1 MTLKDWQSIAMQALK
16 DLIFRL
22 RATLE
27 ARFGDTY
34 FTVRRRLNL
43 PAPFLVI
50 AAGVFVFVLLVS
62 TRPETKPST
71 NDERVW
77 SVVARS
83 VAYGPVTPTI
93 KAFGELRAKKQVRLR
108 ALVSGEVVSTSEKF
122 EDGARVSRGDVLV
135 QIDKFVYETR
145 LAEAR
150 AALKGAKAL
159 LVERAASA
167 ELAEQDY
174 KRADQLFTK
183 GTVSKKMLDDRK
195 TDFTIKSARKD
206 QQQSTVDRQKVQV
219 KRARRDLKNTSV
231 VAPFDGYVTQISAR
245 EGRVLNP
252 NDQVAMLL
260 DSDNFEVVFNL
271 SDDEYGRFL
280 QRNTDVIG
288 RPVQLVW
295 NVGDEQTTLGATIER
310 VGAQIS
316 QATRGVDIYA
326 TLEGKIPSNLRGGA
340 FVEVELTAQPVDGV
354 MALPKDALYS
364 DNRVYLVKDGR
375 LEPRTLVDFVDD
387 GAQVLLKTGL
397 ADGEVVL
404 LTRFNEAAPGVA
416 VKVVD
421 QP

>member
-1 MTLKDWQSIAMQALK
+1 MQALK
-16 DLIFRL
+16 DFIFRL
-22 RATLE
+22 LATLE
-27 ARFGDTY
+27 SRFGDTY
-34 FTVRRRLNL
+34 SIARRRLNL

-135 QIDKFVYETR
+135 QIDKFNYETR

-150 AALKGAKAL
+150 AALKGAEAL

-167 ELAEQDY
+167 ELAEEDY
-174 KRADQLFTK
+174 KRANQLFTK

-206 QQQSTVDRQKVQV
+206 QQQSTVDRHKVQV
-219 KRARRDLKNTSV
+219 KRAQRDMKNTDV
-231 VAPFDGYVTQISAR
+231 VAPFDGYITQISAR

-280 QRNTDVIG
+280 QRNADVIG
-288 RPVQLVW
+288 RPVRVAW
-295 NVGDEQTTLGATIER
+295 NVGGEKTALEATIER

-326 TLEGKIPSNLRGGA
+326 TLEGKIPSNLRSGA

-354 MALPKDALYS
+354 MALPKDALYT
-364 DNRVYLVKDGR
+364 DNRVYLVRNGR

-387 GAQVLLKTGL
+387 GAQVLLKSGL
-397 ADGEVVL
+397 AVGDVVL

-416 VKVVD
+416 VKVVE

>member
-1 MTLKDWQSIAMQALK
+1 MQALK

-34 FTVRRRLNL
+34 FSVRRRLNL

-50 AAGVFVFVLLVS
+50 VAGVFVFVLLVS

-135 QIDKFVYETR
+135 QIDKFVYDTR

-195 TDFTIKSARKD
+195 TDFTIKSARRD
-206 QQQSTVDRQKVQV
+206 QQQSTVDRHMVQV

-316 QATRGVDIYA
+316 QSTRGVDIYA

-387 GAQVLLKTGL
+387 GAQVLLKSGL